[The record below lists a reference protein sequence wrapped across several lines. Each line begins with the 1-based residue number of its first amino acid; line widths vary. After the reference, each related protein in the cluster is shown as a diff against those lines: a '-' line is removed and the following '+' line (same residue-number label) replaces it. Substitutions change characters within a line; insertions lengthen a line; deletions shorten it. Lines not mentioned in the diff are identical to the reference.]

1 MQKTL
6 NDFIKNNIED
16 ILKGSVILVNKP
28 LKWTSFDVIKKI
40 KFLLKNYIN
49 YNLKVGHAGTL
60 DPLAT
65 GLLIVCTG
73 PKTKEIY
80 KYQNMDKIYE
90 GIISLGK
97 TTPSY
102 DLETPFDSQQNYNH
116 IVLNDITNARNVFS
130 GQIEQRPPIYSAIKI
145 RGVRCY
151 KNARNEIGGSST
163 MISDIPKREV
173 NIKSF
178 EISEIKLP
186 DIKFRIQCSKGTYI
200 RSIAYDFGKY
210 LGVGAYLAQLNRL
223 YIGDYALKNAIDI
236 IK

>member
-40 KFLLKNYIN
+40 KFLLKNHIKD
-49 YNLKVGHAGTL
+49 NLKVGHAGTL

-80 KYQNMDKIYE
+80 KYQNMDKVYE
-90 GIISLGK
+90 GIMSLGK

-102 DLETPFDSQQNYNH
+102 DLETSFDSQQNYNH
-116 IVLNDITNARNVFS
+116 ITLNDIIDTRNIFL
-130 GQIEQRPPIYSAIKI
+130 GQIEQVPPIYSAIKI
-145 RGVRCY
+145 KGVRCY
-151 KNARNEIGGSST
+151 KNARNEIGRNST

-173 NIKSF
+173 CIKSF
-178 EISEIKLP
+178 EICETKLP

-200 RSIAYDFGKY
+200 RSIAHDFGKY
-210 LGVGAYLAQLNRL
+210 LRVGGYLAQLNRL
-223 YIGDYALKNAIDI
+223 QIGNYMLKNAVDI
-236 IK
+236 